1 MPPLGRGMAVLLQG
15 CWQWQAAPLLQGS
28 RRLRLLLRGLLLLWK
43 TLLLY
48 LLLQLR
54 WRLRLRLRLRSG
66 SHAQQLLLQLGVLLQ
81 HLHECRLLIW
91 LLQCMHERPPMVS
104 LSLLGLHL
112 HVPLVLRRLLPLHL
126 RRDQDL
132 LALLL
137 WGPHCGSRGRRIHA
151 VAHLRMIRGHVR
163 LPMFTGRLAWL
174 CVNSRSQAALMLPR
188 LCIRW
193 LRTLLHLMLGLRP
206 ILGLAE
212 RLTGLGLPRV
222 LLMHV
227 RLLAALL
234 VLLQRNVAQAQ
245 ALQV

>member
-1 MPPLGRGMAVLLQG
+1 MAVLLQG
-15 CWQWQAAPLLQGS
+15 RWQWQAAPLLQGS

-54 WRLRLRLRLRSG
+54 WRLRLRLRLRLRSG
-66 SHAQQLLLQLGVLLQ
+66 GHAQQLLLQLGVLLQ

-126 RRDQDL
+126 RCDQHL

-137 WGPHCGSRGRRIHA
+137 WGPHCGSGGRCMHA
-151 VAHLRMIRGHVR
+151 AVHLLMVCRHVR
-163 LPMFTGRLAWL
+163 LLMLFTGWLAWL
-174 CVNSRSQAALMLPR
+174 CASSRSQAALMLPR
-188 LCIRW
+188 LSIRW
-193 LRTLLHLMLGLRP
+193 LQPLLHLVLGLRP
-206 ILGLAE
+206 ILGLTVHLA
-212 RLTGLGLPRV
+212 GLGLPGV
-222 LLMHV
+222 LLMYV
-227 RLLAALL
+227 GLLAALL
-234 VLLQRNVAQAQ
+234 VLLQRNVPKA
-245 ALQV
+245 